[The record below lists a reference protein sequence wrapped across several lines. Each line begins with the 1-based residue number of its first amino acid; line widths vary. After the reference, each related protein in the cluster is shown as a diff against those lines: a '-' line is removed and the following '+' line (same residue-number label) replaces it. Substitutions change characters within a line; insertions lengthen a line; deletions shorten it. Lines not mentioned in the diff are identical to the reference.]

1 MSKKKVIVLWK
12 ILVYMMYGDGLE
24 DNRIE
29 VKNDDYQVE
38 EVDYN
43 PNILKGCNEAVQD
56 YYQLVYINDK

>member
-1 MSKKKVIVLWK
+1 
-12 ILVYMMYGDGLE
+12 MMYGDGLE